1 MNSQKTNTNYNK
13 NLKLGV
19 LWTVVDRFSV
29 IIMQLIAMLLLARL
43 LNPDSFA
50 ILGIALF
57 FINISQVLIDAGMGG
72 SLIKKDKVEDFELS
86 TLFIYNISIAIL
98 MYLVIVLLSFYIDE
112 FYNIEGVNEILPVIG
127 ISIII
132 SSLGKIQ
139 NLMLYREMKFKLLS
153 IISIISSFVALICA
167 ILLAYYDYGVW
178 ALVYQNVIYASMV
191 LLLQFFYN
199 RYIPKMTFNKTSFKE
214 QWAFGGSLLFSK
226 LINITYNNVFLL
238 IFPKV
243 VSLNFAGYYTQ
254 ANKIQQIPIS
264 ITNSI
269 VKGVLFSVMTKIE
282 SKRELIIKIRRFSR
296 HAYLIG
302 FTVFMYLANNSHEI
316 LMLLLGEKWIGAAEI
331 LNILCFVGMGL
342 FIAAI
347 HKNTFKTIG
356 KTKQIFRYEMV
367 NSVIGLFVLLI
378 TFSFG
383 GYAILYGVA
392 ISVYLS
398 VLLFLK
404 NVSNETQKR
413 LKFYLYDIYISLLPV
428 LISVFVFRLFKYFLI
443 DGYNVIWLI
452 CSFPLFIFIIIGCGV
467 VLKNKEIIYYLEFL
481 KRKFYP

>member
-1 MNSQKTNTNYNK
+1 
-13 NLKLGV
+13 
-19 LWTVVDRFSV
+19 
-29 IIMQLIAMLLLARL
+29 
-43 LNPDSFA
+43 
-50 ILGIALF
+50 
-57 FINISQVLIDAGMGG
+57 
-72 SLIKKDKVEDFELS
+72 
-86 TLFIYNISIAIL
+86 
-98 MYLVIVLLSFYIDE
+98 
-112 FYNIEGVNEILPVIG
+112 
-127 ISIII
+127 
-132 SSLGKIQ
+132 
-139 NLMLYREMKFKLLS
+139 
-153 IISIISSFVALICA
+153 
-167 ILLAYYDYGVW
+167 YYDYGVW

-199 RYIPKMTFNKTSFKE
+199 RYIPKMTFSKTSFKE

-269 VKGVLFSVMTKIE
+269 VKGVLFSAMSRIDN
-282 SKRELIIKIRRFSR
+282 KRELIIKIRRFSR

-356 KTKQIFRYEMV
+356 KTKQIFRHEMV
-367 NSVIGLFVLLI
+367 NSVIGLFVLLL
-378 TFSFG
+378 TFSFVVN
-383 GYAILYGVA
+383 AILYGVV

-398 VLLFLK
+398 VLIFLK
-404 NVSNETQKR
+404 NVSNETQKS
-413 LKFYLYDIYISLLPV
+413 LK
-428 LISVFVFRLFKYFLI
+428 
-443 DGYNVIWLI
+443 
-452 CSFPLFIFIIIGCGV
+452 
-467 VLKNKEIIYYLEFL
+467 
-481 KRKFYP
+481 